1 LEQLAFFG
9 LSWGDALVG
18 LLVSLVV
25 FVVGLVG
32 VGIFVV
38 KLPATYFQGD
48 EPPKPFWA
56 KQHPLL
62 RWAGR
67 LAKNIAG
74 LLAVGAGLVLAMP
87 GIPGPGLLLILIGVT
102 LLEFPGKRRLE
113 RRIVSYPMV
122 RGTIDRMRERYGKPP
137 LELEDERSAPP
148 ASEERGDRRG

>member
-1 LEQLAFFG
+1 MEQLAFAG

-25 FVVGLVG
+25 FVAGLVG

-48 EPPKPFWA
+48 EPPKPFWS

-67 LAKNIAG
+67 LVKNIAG
-74 LLAVGAGLVLAMP
+74 LLAVVTGLVLAMP
-87 GIPGPGLLLILIGVT
+87 GIPGPGLLTILVGLT

-137 LELEDERSAPP
+137 LVLEDEQSAPP
-148 ASEERGDRRG
+148 ANEERGDKQG